1 MISMS
6 NVFLEQY
13 GLIAEKK
20 AAEAT
25 INKNALATHRSN
37 VNEYLLASELA
48 KLAGHKDTRPGEI
61 EQEKREA
68 KAKHDTSKLLLDKDE
83 YRHQAERAKHMALAA
98 HNTYKRKGIDLK
110 KATSFHVSA
119 TGGALGKITGSEVK
133 SSENTSDVVAKIP
146 GKKGS
151 PAIFPGISA
160 KSNIKSTEGG
170 GERISNI
177 FLSSISN
184 GLGKDW
190 HEKSNKVMDK
200 FAKDKKIAHLPL
212 SSVKEGG
219 GRKEWLRKKGNEK
232 HLADAEEQGNKLRTS
247 IRDDYVK
254 HLTQHGSNPENKEGV
269 EHVRQ
274 HLLNQ
279 HFRSN
284 ASESDSTPFIVVS
297 GHGTNKNPEH
307 KDAYGAHAHFMDEHP
322 HVEAIKNATHFTT
335 GKGKKGGDF
344 GFNVYAHTHEHPE
357 GVHVLKLDTKW
368 NSQPMAS
375 GIKIVGSEGSFKPK
389 AQMEGTASKPVVK
402 KPVAKK
408 VAVKKPVVKKRITE
422 GYELSGDDAF
432 QMLTLGTDMDDINLN
447 ENHKNYLKDS
457 KGNVRIFTI
466 RGAAAKEAHVKGGK
480 VVPYGRGYAVLLE
493 ENQNDYH
500 VFEKFIRSE
509 GRHNGGQETS
519 SGSTF
524 IVESTSGGRNSS
536 SGSEGKEISEQSNAE
551 RKSTLSF
558 KEVTARKIDE
568 SKTTSEENEEIKES
582 IDKGIEPGLSMATSG
597 ENMMR
602 GAIRNKALKKPLEE
616 LTGDETTASIGDQKE
631 DELKKAGISLKSF
644 KKRNYV

>member
-1 MISMS
+1 MS
-6 NVFLEQY
+6 NLFLEQY
-13 GLIAEKK
+13 NLITEKK
-20 AAEAT
+20 AGEAT
-25 INKNALATHRSN
+25 VSKNALATHRSN
-37 VNEYLLASELA
+37 VNEYLLATELA
-48 KLAGHKDTRPGEI
+48 KLAGHKDTRPGES

-119 TGGALGKITGSEVK
+119 TGGALGKITGSEIK

-219 GRKEWLRKKGNEK
+219 GRKEWLRKKGNQK

-254 HLTQHGSNPENKEGV
+254 HLMQHGSNPENKEGV

-322 HVEAIKNATHFTT
+322 HVESIKNATHFTT
-335 GKGKKGGDF
+335 GKGKKGGEF
-344 GFNVYAHTHEHPE
+344 GFNVYAHTHERPE

-375 GIKIVGSEGSFKPK
+375 GIKVVGSEGSFKTK
-389 AQMEGTASKPVVK
+389 AQMEGTDK

-408 VAVKKPVVKKRITE
+408 VAVKKPAVKRRITE
-422 GYELSGDDAF
+422 GYEFSGDDAF

-457 KGNVRIFTI
+457 KGNVRIFMI
-466 RGAAAKEAHVKGGK
+466 RGAAAKEAHIKGGK
-480 VVPYGRGYAVLLE
+480 VVPYSRGYAVLLE

-500 VFEKFIRSE
+500 VFEKSIRSE
-509 GRHNGGQETS
+509 SEYNGGQETS
-519 SGSTF
+519 SRSTL
-524 IVESTSGGRNSS
+524 IAESTESGRNTSDTSGG
-536 SGSEGKEISEQSNAE
+536 KEAGQQSYAE
-551 RKSTLSF
+551 RKGTLTF
-558 KEVTARKIDE
+558 KEITARKINE
-568 SKTTSEENEEIKES
+568 SKSSSKENEEITES

-631 DELKKAGISLKSF
+631 DELRKKGISLTTF

>member
-1 MISMS
+1 MS
-6 NVFLEQY
+6 NLFLEQY
-13 GLIAEKK
+13 NLITEKK

-25 INKNALATHRSN
+25 VNKNALATHRSN

-48 KLAGHKDTRPGEI
+48 KLAGHKDTRPGET

-119 TGGALGKITGSEVK
+119 TGGALSKITGSDIK

-151 PAIFPGISA
+151 PGVFPGISA

-190 HEKSNKVMDK
+190 HEKTNKVMDK

-219 GRKEWLRKKGNEK
+219 GRKEWLRKKGNAK
-232 HLADAEEQGNKLRTS
+232 HLADAEEQGNTLRTG
-247 IRDDYVK
+247 IRNDYLK
-254 HLTQHGSNPENKEGV
+254 HINQHGSNPENTEGV
-269 EHVRQ
+269 EHIRQ

-322 HVEAIKNATHFTT
+322 HVEAIKNATHFTA
-335 GKGKKGGDF
+335 GQGKKGGGF
-344 GFNVYAHTHEHPE
+344 GFNIYAHSHEHPE

-375 GIKIVGSEGSFKPK
+375 GIKVVGSEGSFKPK
-389 AQMEGTASKPVVK
+389 AQMEGTDKKPVAK
-402 KPVAKK
+402 KVVAKK
-408 VAVKKPVVKKRITE
+408 VAVKKSVVKKRITE

-457 KGNVRIFTI
+457 KGNVRIFMI
-466 RGAAAKEAHVKGGK
+466 RGAAAKEAHIKGGK
-480 VVPYGRGYAVLLE
+480 VVPYSRGYAVLLE

-509 GRHNGGQETS
+509 SGHNGGKETS
-519 SGSTF
+519 SRST
-524 IVESTSGGRNSS
+524 ILTESTSSGRNS
-536 SGSEGKEISEQSNAE
+536 GGKRGEEISEQSNAE
-551 RKSTLSF
+551 RKSTITF
-558 KEVTARKIDE
+558 KESITRK
-568 SKTTSEENEEIKES
+568 ENEEVNES

-597 ENMMR
+597 ENMVR
-602 GAIRNKALKKPLEE
+602 GSIRNKPLKKPLEE

-631 DELKKAGISLKSF
+631 DELRKKGISLTTF